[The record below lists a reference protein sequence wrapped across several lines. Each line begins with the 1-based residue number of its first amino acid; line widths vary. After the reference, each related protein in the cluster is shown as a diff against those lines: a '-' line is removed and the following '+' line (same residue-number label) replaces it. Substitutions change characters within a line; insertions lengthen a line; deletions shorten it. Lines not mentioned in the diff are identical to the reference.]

1 MGIVGMTFNK
11 EICIVFLNYSIML
24 SRVFIVEIKWVML
37 ALVISIILLSI
48 INIAIPT
55 DVNCQMQN
63 TFLGLNTFLEILVF
77 SAFNTFVVFGIK
89 SNFESF
95 SHKFAD
101 VIIFSFGIILALVI
115 FILAYQI
122 LS

>member
-1 MGIVGMTFNK
+1 MP
-11 EICIVFLNYSIML
+11 
-24 SRVFIVEIKWVML
+24 SRVFIAEIKWAML
-37 ALVISIILLSI
+37 AFIVSIILVGI
-48 INIAIPT
+48 INITIPT

-63 TFLGLNTFLEILVF
+63 TFFGLNTFLEILVF
-77 SAFNTFVVFGIK
+77 FAFNTFVVFSIK
-89 SNFESF
+89 SNFESL

-115 FILAYQI
+115 NILAYQI